1 MGFEDTDIRR
11 ELNNIA
17 SGNIEIFK
25 QKFDKN
31 NLDYEIYIRELKI
44 QTAWQ
49 QLIFQLYKDKVEID
63 ENEIVKLAN
72 KYKNQS
78 KLREFDL
85 SELVVSFENKKEIK
99 KKSR

>member
-1 MGFEDTDIRR
+1 MDIRR

-17 SGNIEIFK
+17 SGNIENFK
-25 QKFDKN
+25 KKFDKN

-72 KYKNQS
+72 N
-78 KLREFDL
+78 
-85 SELVVSFENKKEIK
+85 IK
-99 KKSR
+99 TKAS